1 MTIRKDSVG
10 IVMVLRLLSYNGYK
24 NKAPFGKALLK
35 GGKRMKN
42 LLTINPTTAAGAIGL
57 AIDLAVLENTA
68 RLKPEIDQKQIIAM
82 LNGFTTCKKIEI
94 IYDGVD
100 YNFTFSPE
108 EIVYNLNQ
116 ILRWIIDLEAYV
128 QYFYTNGF
136 YCIDKDGLKF
146 SMRYYN

>member
-1 MTIRKDSVG
+1 MT
-10 IVMVLRLLSYNGYK
+10 
-24 NKAPFGKALLK
+24 NK
-35 GGKRMKN
+35 

-57 AIDLAVLENTA
+57 AIDLAVIENTA
-68 RLKPEIDQKQIIAM
+68 RLKPEIDKSQIVLM

-116 ILRWIIDLEAYV
+116 ILRWIVDTEAYV

-136 YCIDKDGLKF
+136 YFIDENGLKF
-146 SMRYYN
+146 SMRYYD